1 MEYKLWGILLTILDF
16 ELLPKVATGM
26 VGYVLDAGAND
37 GSTARMLARAFGP
50 RDIRTLAMDPLMQ
63 NARSIEAMRLR
74 EPAVGAA
81 VDSMH
86 AGLGAVNGSVGHYPQ
101 HMDRGHGNIMLQ
113 INAWDAHRNAGESSY
128 PIVSID
134 ALFALKTCRQLVF
147 AHLDMEGSEHLALRG
162 GMMTLARDR
171 PIVAV
176 EMYKS
181 FLPAVFNE
189 TRDVFERLSYRMFT
203 VDEHV
208 GGIKDGRNAVMV
220 PTERS
225 KLMQVLTRVTGVTPS
240 YRPTGLW

>member
-16 ELLPKVATGM
+16 QLLPEVATDM

-37 GSTARMLARAFGP
+37 GSTARMLARAFGS
-50 RDIRTLAMDPLMQ
+50 RHIRTLAMDPLMQ

-101 HMDRGHGNIMLQ
+101 HMDRGHGNIQLQ
-113 INAWDAHRNAGESSY
+113 INAWDARRNAGESSY
-128 PIVSID
+128 PIVTID
-134 ALFALKTCRQLVF
+134 ALFAPETRRQLVF

-162 GMMTLARDR
+162 GMVTLARDR

-176 EMYKS
+176 EMYKD

-189 TRDVFERLSYRMFT
+189 TRDVFKRLSYRMFT

-220 PTERS
+220 PTERG
-225 KLMQVLTRVTGVTPS
+225 KLIQVLVRVTGVTPS